1 MLRKKKRPQL
11 KIHFTFHLPF
21 FIQCHCFISYTSSP
35 CCVAYSDGDWGW
47 KTVNNIS
54 SLMVLHSHTFLCS
67 SVQPVPQVIVL
78 SSSVPSWGPFPL
90 LLHLWHWWSQGF
102 ALYSLTTTAYWLLP
116 LFKYG
121 WWAQPCPEVCPLELT
136 GTSRV
141 QFGAALPYPC
151 RGSPCSS
158 PTTKTLTPTSNKQL
172 CERQ

>member
-78 SSSVPSWGPFPL
+78 SSSVPSWGPFP
-90 LLHLWHWWSQGF
+90 
-102 ALYSLTTTAYWLLP
+102 
-116 LFKYG
+116 
-121 WWAQPCPEVCPLELT
+121 
-136 GTSRV
+136 
-141 QFGAALPYPC
+141 
-151 RGSPCSS
+151 PCSIS
-158 PTTKTLTPTSNKQL
+158 DTGDHRVLHFTLLQPLHTDYYLYLSMVGGL
-172 CERQ
+172 SHVLRYVHWS